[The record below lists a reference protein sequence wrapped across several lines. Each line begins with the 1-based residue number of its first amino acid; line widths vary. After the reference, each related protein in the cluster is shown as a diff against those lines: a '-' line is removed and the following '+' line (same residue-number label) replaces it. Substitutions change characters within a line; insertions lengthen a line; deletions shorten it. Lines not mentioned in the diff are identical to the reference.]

1 MKVLAIF
8 AIFVL
13 IGGIIPSLDSAFAM
27 ETMGGGAS
35 IEIRTYDT
43 PVGTLY
49 AHALYVDADNAAGII
64 EPPGGDNDGVG
75 KFLFSSLAAGGSFI
89 CSAALLAESTEV
101 PVVLTAAHCVTD
113 GLGNFD
119 LAPGATVTFEGAG
132 GDQVIG
138 VVEDWTQIHPAWDG
152 DFFFGN
158 DLALLELESFPTVDI
173 DRYFIDRTP
182 GDDTSFDPENV
193 GFGASGVGA
202 TGVTLPP
209 GIKRASTN
217 TYEMTGDPFF
227 AHFAIPTNPGA
238 QLVTD
243 FDNGNP
249 GNDANGFLIGG
260 VVDPVGLALD
270 EGISAGGDSGG
281 PHFNGAK
288 EITGVTSWGA
298 TLFAA
303 GGGPDID
310 NTLNSSFGEWAGDS
324 RVTSYI
330 AFIDSAIQVLEDNKA
345 PEPTPPRSVG
355 GEFIGIDY
363 TAILLAGAQMNA
375 IWMLPLIAA
384 AAVIG
389 IVISRK
395 F

>member
-27 ETMGGGAS
+27 EVMGGGAS
-35 IEIRTYDT
+35 IEVRTYDT
-43 PVGTLY
+43 PQGTLY
-49 AHALYVDADNAAGII
+49 AHALYVDADDPVGII

-75 KFLFSSLAAGGSFI
+75 KFLFSTISAGGSFI

-113 GLGNFD
+113 SLGNFD

-138 VVEDWTQIHPAWDG
+138 VVEDWTQIHPDWDG
-152 DFFFGN
+152 VFFFGN
-158 DLALLELESFPTVDI
+158 DIAILELESFPTPDI
-173 DRYFIDRTP
+173 DRYFIDRVG
-182 GDDTSFDPENV
+182 GDDIGFDPENV
-193 GFGASGVGA
+193 GFGASG
-202 TGVTLPP
+202 TGLLGDFLPP
-209 GIKRASTN
+209 GIKRASSN
-217 TYEMTGDPFF
+217 TYDMPGDTFF
-227 AHFAIPTNPGA
+227 AFFAIPTLAGG

-249 GNDANGFLIGG
+249 ANDANFFVGG
-260 VVDPVGLALD
+260 PFDPVGLALD

-298 TLFAA
+298 TLFAG

-310 NTLNSSFGEWAGDS
+310 NTLNSSFGEWAGDM
-324 RVTSYI
+324 RVSAYT
-330 AFIDSAIQVLEDNKA
+330 AFIDSAIQVLEENKA